1 MVFYLCWIYWSP
13 NSLSMWTLRSLSST
27 LLLLA
32 QSTGQQQ
39 CEYTVVF
46 HREEFFPIIS
56 SDGEA
61 EGTIGTVMSGWQW
74 VKNTSPH
81 LQAHRSTKREKKEEL
96 CSMEKACLSWPW
108 IPFIYNPNSR
118 NVGTFLNLNKMK
130 AKRIQITRANIL
142 FTIEHR

>member
-81 LQAHRSTKREKKEEL
+81 LQAHRSTKREKKESFAPWKRLAFPDLEFP
-96 CSMEKACLSWPW
+96 LSTTR
-108 IPFIYNPNSR
+108 IPEMLGR
-118 NVGTFLNLNKMK
+118 FLNLNKMK
-130 AKRIQITRANIL
+130 AKRISNHKSQYFIHNRT
-142 FTIEHR
+142 